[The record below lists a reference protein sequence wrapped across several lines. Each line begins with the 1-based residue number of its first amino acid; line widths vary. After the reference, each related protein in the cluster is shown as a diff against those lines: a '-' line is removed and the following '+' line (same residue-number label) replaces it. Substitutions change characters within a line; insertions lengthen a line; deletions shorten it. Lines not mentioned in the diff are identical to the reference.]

1 MSDLN
6 GHIISGVFDDEIN
19 QFSVSKI
26 KDFSTQTVLNEKQT
40 RSLYYYLKSHADDED
55 GQILTLYDQMPVKL
69 SQHEVIHLLED
80 LDQLRKMYN

>member
-19 QFSVSKI
+19 QFSVFKI
-26 KDFSTQTVLNEKQT
+26 KDFSTQTLLNEKQT
-40 RSLYYYLKSHADDED
+40 SSLYYYLKSHAEDED

-69 SQHEVIHLLED
+69 SQGDVLQLIED